1 VKLTPSRNGKGMG
14 CKNRRLVRE
23 PVQRVVLR
31 DAFPHIE
38 RLCIELVF
46 DDASACN
53 PSPQLHTLYPT
64 AAALFRFSCPCG
76 DCDGE
81 FDLAGPVAAL
91 VESSLS
97 CRPAVASSTG
107 QLCCQG
113 VRLRNLVDQRN
124 CVTQLSFRLLVD
136 RAVGAH
142 RSDMVHP
149 EA

>member
-1 VKLTPSRNGKGMG
+1 MKLTPSRNGKGMG
-14 CKNRRLVRE
+14 SKHKRLLTE
-23 PVQRVVLR
+23 PAQRVVLR
-31 DAFPHIE
+31 DAFPHID

-46 DDASACN
+46 DDDSACS

-64 AAALFRFSCPCG
+64 ATALFRFSCPCG

-91 VESSLS
+91 VEGSLS
-97 CRPAVASSTG
+97 YRPTVASSDG

-113 VRLRNLVDQRN
+113 VRLRNLVHQRN
-124 CVTQLSFRLLVD
+124 CVTQLSFRLSVE
-136 RAVGAH
+136 RASGAH
-142 RSDMVHP
+142 RNEMAQP